1 MWKERKGAYI
11 EMLIDFHSFSAAE
24 VIVLNAEGED

>member
-1 MWKERKGAYI
+1 VERKKGAYI
-11 EMLIDFHSFSAAE
+11 EMLMDFHSFSAAE